1 MVVVVVVVSEC
12 AAAGAG
18 GVVANTGEE
27 VTVVGTA
34 LLPHCLLPTHARL
47 VLRAADVTKSSSK
60 DVGNKARVTAR

>member
-1 MVVVVVVVSEC
+1 MVVVVVSEC

-34 LLPHCLLPTHARL
+34 LLLPHLLPPTHARL
-47 VLRAADVTKSSSK
+47 VLRAADVTKSSIK